1 MKRRYFIWS
10 FAAIGYVS
18 LVSAAFMKSFMDG
31 MIALGFLSMCYSAI
45 IYITNQKDRLF

>member
-1 MKRRYFIWS
+1 MKNKYFVWA

-18 LVSAAFMKSFMDG
+18 LVSVAFTKSITDG

-45 IYITNQKDRLF
+45 IYTTNEKNKLF

>member
-1 MKRRYFIWS
+1 MKVKYFVWA

-18 LVSAAFMKSFMDG
+18 LVFVAFMKSVTDG

-45 IYITNQKDRLF
+45 IYTTDGRNRLF